1 VAHNVNEETHVPGG
15 FEMKDKFVRKRKLN
29 DRGVSEIF
37 GDILILAITT
47 TLFTAVFL
55 MVWALPAPD
64 DGTQADFRHALDMNG
79 SSAEINVTHSGGE
92 TLRGD
97 DTEIYLY
104 KNEDEEIKIL
114 NTQGSDEDNPV
125 YGISGD
131 SHWDPGET
139 WTYHFDGLTSNDD
152 LLISIID
159 TRSNSQVMKS
169 NVLHSGLNAPPVIME
184 RWYAPSPAVNSS
196 TNTISAYVDDY
207 NGMADID
214 WVRFDA
220 SPLNSELG
228 YVVMGD
234 GDGNG
239 IFTADVV
246 ITSGPGI
253 YDVEI
258 EAQDVSGARD
268 TARVRLVVSEAEK
281 PIIEMVVIEPNSL
294 KVSSAFVIRAVIV
307 DMNGDLNLS
316 EVEVVPEDEFTEK
329 GGVIDTEFTLEDE
342 IPKGGIFMAQGTAP
356 QDAGDFEITVQAK
369 DDSGFISTKL
379 IHLSVISDSSAG
391 NGSFNDTIWNYLGPE
406 SLDFKNFYYTIDN
419 PPEGSST
426 YHLAVYVDEDHIGN
440 DCYFHV
446 NIINHYYEDVYIDGY
461 SKIRLLQIG
470 GAASNKDIDLVQNG
484 TDFGDSVGT
493 TPDGTWYK
501 IPAPEDGDYF
511 HGGEPVSLVFGPF
524 DMQSAKAGDVFGS
537 ILVLTGSYGA
547 ESTNPEKRYGQTLP
561 FQAILIA

>member
-1 VAHNVNEETHVPGG
+1 
-15 FEMKDKFVRKRKLN
+15 MKKKFVRKRKLN

-47 TLFTAVFL
+47 TLFTGVFL
-55 MVWALPAPD
+55 MVWTLPAPD

-79 SSAEINVTHSGGE
+79 GGAEINVTHSGGE

-97 DTEIYLY
+97 DTEIYLF
-104 KNEDEEIKIL
+104 KNEDEDIRIL
-114 NTQGSDEDNPV
+114 NTQGSDEDNPA

-131 SHWDPGET
+131 SHWDPGEA
-139 WTYHFDGLTSNDD
+139 WTYHYGGLTSNDD
-152 LLISIID
+152 LQISIID
-159 TRSNSQVMKS
+159 TGSNTLVMKS
-169 NVLHSGLNAPPVIME
+169 HILHSGLNAPPVIME

-196 TNTISAYVDDY
+196 VNTISAYVADY
-207 NGMADID
+207 NGMSDID
-214 WVRFDA
+214 WVRFDG
-220 SPLNSELG
+220 SPLNHELG
-228 YVVMGD
+228 YVMMYD
-234 GDGNG
+234 TDSDG
-239 IFTADVV
+239 IFQADVE
-246 ITSGPGI
+246 ISSDPGVHEI
-253 YDVEI
+253 EI
-258 EAQDVSGARD
+258 EAQDVSGIRD
-268 TARVRLVVSEAEK
+268 TARLQLVVSEAEK

-307 DMNGDLNLS
+307 DMNGDLNFS
-316 EVEVVPEDEFTEK
+316 EVSVIPEDEFTEN
-329 GGVIDTEFTLEDE
+329 GGVIDTDFTLEDG
-342 IPKGGIFMAQGTAP
+342 IPKGGIFIAQGTAP
-356 QDAGDFEITVQAK
+356 QNAGVYDITVQAK
-369 DDSGFISTKL
+369 DDVGFISTKL
-379 IHLSVISDSSAG
+379 VHLSVITDSSSG

-419 PPEGSST
+419 PPVNSST

-470 GAASNKDIDLVQNG
+470 GAASNKDIDIVQNG
-484 TDFGDSVGT
+484 TYFGDPVGT

-501 IPAPEDGDYF
+501 IPAPEDSDYF

-537 ILVLTGSYGA
+537 ILVLTGSYGS

>member
-1 VAHNVNEETHVPGG
+1 
-15 FEMKDKFVRKRKLN
+15 
-29 DRGVSEIF
+29 
-37 GDILILAITT
+37 
-47 TLFTAVFL
+47 
-55 MVWALPAPD
+55 
-64 DGTQADFRHALDMNG
+64 
-79 SSAEINVTHSGGE
+79 
-92 TLRGD
+92 
-97 DTEIYLY
+97 
-104 KNEDEEIKIL
+104 
-114 NTQGSDEDNPV
+114 
-125 YGISGD
+125 
-131 SHWDPGET
+131 
-139 WTYHFDGLTSNDD
+139 
-152 LLISIID
+152 
-159 TRSNSQVMKS
+159 
-169 NVLHSGLNAPPVIME
+169 
-184 RWYAPSPAVNSS
+184 
-196 TNTISAYVDDY
+196 
-207 NGMADID
+207 
-214 WVRFDA
+214 
-220 SPLNSELG
+220 
-228 YVVMGD
+228 
-234 GDGNG
+234 
-239 IFTADVV
+239 
-246 ITSGPGI
+246 
-253 YDVEI
+253 
-258 EAQDVSGARD
+258 
-268 TARVRLVVSEAEK
+268 
-281 PIIEMVVIEPNSL
+281 
-294 KVSSAFVIRAVIV
+294 
-307 DMNGDLNLS
+307 
-316 EVEVVPEDEFTEK
+316 
-329 GGVIDTEFTLEDE
+329 VIDTEFTLEDE